1 MTFKSKETTNE
12 NLNIFK
18 TKPFRFFIKLNKV
31 ESNLIKKTNS
41 FENTIKSNDVIIQRP
56 DKGNTMV
63 ILIDTPIIKEILNN
77 SGTF

>member
-41 FENTIKSNDVIIQRP
+41 FENTITFNDVIIQRP